1 MISKILLIAI
11 MSFTYPN
18 GNKDIFVFQQPEF
31 DTIAECQTY
40 FKNNSD
46 AVFLRLY
53 QAYPNQPPENIYCV
67 PYEAVEEMIK
77 RNEPVSKTDDDLVS
91 I

>member
-1 MISKILLIAI
+1 MISKILLVAI

-18 GNKDIFVFQQPEF
+18 GNNDIFVFQQPEF

-53 QAYPNQPPENIYCV
+53 REYPNQPPENIYCV

-77 RNEPVSKTDDDLVS
+77 RNEPVSKIDDGLVS